1 MPKPLVLVF
10 DFDEL
15 AYAVIETSKFLLTH
29 IYQENKLILFHVIE
43 EALTAPA
50 YVLPY
55 LKFEFKKV
63 EEDLNRL
70 IESANLNKE
79 KVEKSLAF
87 GERWANLERF
97 LHTLSPELLIIGYKP
112 HLFTV
117 PLAEKLLERLELP
130 FLAVKENPLT
140 KLKSILCFFDQSQ
153 DATLALKLAAD
164 WAIKTEAKL
173 TVLSFYFTK
182 HLASVDEITLH
193 EIIENTITK
202 NIEEKGLTQTDKILE
217 DIVILKIDELQ
228 DLDRMVNQG
237 FEVIFMGRKGET
249 LIQGLGSFSKHI
261 LRTSK
266 VPVCVVKA

>member
-1 MPKPLVLVF
+1 MPKPLVLVL

-29 IYQENKLILFHVIE
+29 IYQENKLILFHIIE
-43 EALTAPA
+43 EALTAPG

-79 KVEKSLAF
+79 KVEKTLAF

-117 PLAEKLLERLELP
+117 PLAEKLFERLELT
-130 FLAVKENPLT
+130 FLAVKEKPLT
-140 KLKSILCFFDQSQ
+140 NLKRILCFFDQSQ
-153 DATLALKLAAD
+153 DATFALKLAAD
-164 WAIKTEAKL
+164 WAIKTGAKL
-173 TVLSFYFTK
+173 TVLNFYFTK
-182 HLASVDEITLH
+182 HLASIDEISLH
-193 EIIENTITK
+193 KIIENSITK
-202 NIEEKGLTQTDKILE
+202 NIERGLAQTDKILE
-217 DIVILKIDELQ
+217 DIVVLKIDNLQ
-228 DLDRMVNQG
+228 DLDWMVNQG

-261 LRTSK
+261 LQTSK

>member
-1 MPKPLVLVF
+1 MPKPLVLF
-10 DFDEL
+10 LDFDEL

-29 IYQENKLILFHVIE
+29 MYQENKLILFHIIE

-70 IESANLNKE
+70 IESANLNRE
-79 KVEKSLAF
+79 KVEKTLAF

-97 LHTLSPELLIIGYKP
+97 LHTLSPELLILGYKP

-117 PLAEKLLERLELP
+117 PLAEKLLERLELT
-130 FLAVKENPLT
+130 FLAVKEKPLT
-140 KLKSILCFFDQSQ
+140 NLKRILCFFDQSQ

-164 WAIKTEAKL
+164 WAFKTGAKL
-173 TVLSFYFTK
+173 TVLNFYFTK
-182 HLASVDEITLH
+182 HLESVDEITLH
-193 EIIENTITK
+193 ETIEKSITK
-202 NIEEKGLTQTDKILE
+202 NIEKGLTQTDKILE
-217 DIVILKIDELQ
+217 DIVILKIDNLQ

>member
-1 MPKPLVLVF
+1 MSKPLVLF
-10 DFDEL
+10 LDFDEL
-15 AYAVIETSKFLLTH
+15 VYAVIETSKFLLTH

-70 IESANLNKE
+70 IERANLNQE
-79 KVEKSLAF
+79 KVEKTLTF
-87 GERWANLERF
+87 GDRWANLERV

-140 KLKSILCFFDQSQ
+140 KLKRILCFFDQSQ

-164 WAIKTEAKL
+164 WAIKTKAKL

-193 EIIENTITK
+193 ETIERSITK
-202 NIEEKGLTQTDKILE
+202 NIERELTQPDKILE
-217 DIVILKIDELQ
+217 DIVVLKIDKLQ
-228 DLDRMVNQG
+228 DLDRMVNQS
-237 FEVIFMGRKGET
+237 FEVIFIGRKGET

>member
-1 MPKPLVLVF
+1 MPKPLVLF
-10 DFDEL
+10 LDFNEL

-29 IYQENKLILFHVIE
+29 IYQENKLILFHIIE

-63 EEDLNRL
+63 EKDLNRL
-70 IESANLNKE
+70 IENANLNRE
-79 KVEKSLAF
+79 KVEKTLAF

-117 PLAEKLLERLELP
+117 PLAEKLLERLELT
-130 FLAVKENPLT
+130 FLAVKEKPLT
-140 KLKSILCFFDQSQ
+140 NLKRILCFFDQSQ

-164 WAIKTEAKL
+164 WAIKTRAKL
-173 TVLSFYFTK
+173 TVLNFYFTK

-193 EIIENTITK
+193 ETIENSITK
-202 NIEEKGLTQTDKILE
+202 NIEKGLTLTDKILE
-217 DIVILKIDELQ
+217 DTVVLKIDNLQ

>member
-43 EALTAPA
+43 EALTAPV

-70 IESANLNKE
+70 IESANFNKE
-79 KVEKSLAF
+79 KVEKTLTF
-87 GERWANLERF
+87 GDRWLNLERV

-117 PLAEKLLERLELP
+117 PLAEKLLERLELF

-140 KLKSILCFFDQSQ
+140 NLKRILCF
-153 DATLALKLAAD
+153 
-164 WAIKTEAKL
+164 L
-173 TVLSFYFTK
+173 TN
-182 HLASVDEITLH
+182 H
-193 EIIENTITK
+193 
-202 NIEEKGLTQTDKILE
+202 
-217 DIVILKIDELQ
+217 
-228 DLDRMVNQG
+228 RM
-237 FEVIFMGRKGET
+237 R
-249 LIQGLGSFSKHI
+249 L
-261 LRTSK
+261 
-266 VPVCVVKA
+266 

>member
-1 MPKPLVLVF
+1 MPKPLVLVL

-29 IYQENKLILFHVIE
+29 IYQENKLILFHIIE

-70 IESANLNKE
+70 IENANLNRE
-79 KVEKSLAF
+79 KVEKTLAF

-117 PLAEKLLERLELP
+117 PLAEKLLERLELT
-130 FLAVKENPLT
+130 FLAVKEKPLT
-140 KLKSILCFFDQSQ
+140 NLKRILCFFDQSQ

-164 WAIKTEAKL
+164 WAIKTCAKL

-182 HLASVDEITLH
+182 HLERVDEITLH
-193 EIIENTITK
+193 ETIKASITK
-202 NIEEKGLTQTDKILE
+202 DIERGLTQPDKILE
-217 DIVILKIDELQ
+217 DIIVLKIDNLQ

>member
-1 MPKPLVLVF
+1 MPKPLVLF
-10 DFDEL
+10 LDFDEL
-15 AYAVIETSKFLLTH
+15 AYAVLETSKFLLTH
-29 IYQENKLILFHVIE
+29 IYQENKVILFHIIE

-63 EEDLNRL
+63 EEDLNKL
-70 IESANLNKE
+70 IESANLNRE
-79 KVEKSLAF
+79 KVEKTLAF

-117 PLAEKLLERLELP
+117 PLAEKLLERLELT
-130 FLAVKENPLT
+130 FLAVKEKPLT
-140 KLKSILCFFDQSQ
+140 NLKRILCFFDQSQ
-153 DATLALKLAAD
+153 DATLALKLASD
-164 WAIKTEAKL
+164 WAIKTSAKL
-173 TVLSFYFTK
+173 TVLNFYFAK

-193 EIIENTITK
+193 ETIKVSITK
-202 NIEEKGLTQTDKILE
+202 NIKRGLTQTDKILE
-217 DIVILKIDELQ
+217 DIVVLKIDNLQ

>member
-1 MPKPLVLVF
+1 MPKPLVLF
-10 DFDEL
+10 LDFDEL
-15 AYAVIETSKFLLTH
+15 AHVLIETSKFLLTH
-29 IYQENKLILFHVIE
+29 IYQENKVILFHIIE

-63 EEDLNRL
+63 EEALNRL
-70 IESANLNKE
+70 IESANLNRE
-79 KVEKSLAF
+79 KVEKTLAF

-117 PLAEKLLERLELP
+117 PLAEKLLERLELT
-130 FLAVKENPLT
+130 FLAVKEKPLT
-140 KLKSILCFFDQSQ
+140 KLKRILCFFDQSQ

-164 WAIKTEAKL
+164 WAIKTSAKL
-173 TVLSFYFTK
+173 TVLNFYFAK

-193 EIIENTITK
+193 ETIKTSIIK
-202 NIEEKGLTQTDKILE
+202 NIEIGLTQTDKILE
-217 DIVILKIDELQ
+217 DIVVLKIDNLQ

>member
-1 MPKPLVLVF
+1 MPKPLVLF
-10 DFDEL
+10 LDFDEL
-15 AYAVIETSKFLLTH
+15 AYAVLETSKFLLTH
-29 IYQENKLILFHVIE
+29 IYQENKVILFHIIE

-70 IESANLNKE
+70 IESANLNRE
-79 KVEKSLAF
+79 KVEKTLAF

-112 HLFTV
+112 HLFKV
-117 PLAEKLLERLELP
+117 PLAEKLLERLELT
-130 FLAVKENPLT
+130 FLAVKEKPLT
-140 KLKSILCFFDQSQ
+140 KLKRILCFFDQSQ
-153 DATLALKLAAD
+153 DATLALKLASD
-164 WAIKTEAKL
+164 WAIKTSAKV
-173 TVLSFYFTK
+173 TVLNFYFAK

-193 EIIENTITK
+193 ETIKVSITK
-202 NIEEKGLTQTDKILE
+202 NIEIGLTQTDKILE
-217 DIVILKIDELQ
+217 DIVVLKIDNLQ